1 MTETPLEREA
11 QSCLFNIIISIGLIG
26 LLLLGLLGIGGYVI
40 FNRARR
46 SSEQVAAVQT
56 TTAVTVTTQAT
67 AVALTETPTP
77 VLLPTDTSTVPPTN
91 TPVVPPSEETPGV
104 TPGVTPRAPIPELP
118 ATPEATPTPVS
129 KGRLEVTYPLEMVI
143 EEADIVTVEIIAD
156 RRLAETG
163 IHPAY
168 ATGVIGIEI
177 SSQDGARGRIEDRIR
192 LYPVMSAELT
202 AGKFDITSGDV
213 DARRVITTTYPA
225 VWTWAIAA
233 TKPGMQRITINIFGE
248 ATIDEE
254 KLTVLEMSKSRNINV
269 VEKPLTER
277 ILNSLVNNFVA
288 IVGAGGPL
296 GLIITYLTR
305 RANQAD
311 KKLKD
316 KVESLGKKLKELE
329 EVQLEREL
337 ARQFGDAPSELKVP
351 LDLALRAIRRERF
364 SEALRELQR
373 AQSLVDNKRDGW
385 ADRRA
390 EVAVAWALYY
400 FRSGY
405 EPEPNAMW
413 RKIALTQRLEPENER
428 LEEIIAQIQAKREQ
442 R

>member
-1 MTETPLEREA
+1 MTGTPLERKA
-11 QSCLFNIIISIGLIG
+11 QSCLFSIIGIGLIG
-26 LLLLGLLGIGGYVI
+26 LLLLGLLGIGSYVI

-56 TTAVTVTTQAT
+56 PTAVAVTTQAT
-67 AVALTETPTP
+67 AVPLTETPTP
-77 VLLPTDTSTVPPTN
+77 VLLPTDTPTVPPTN

-104 TPGVTPRAPIPELP
+104 TPRAAIPELP

-156 RRLAETG
+156 PRLAETG

-213 DARRVITTTYPA
+213 DARRVITTTYPT

-233 TKPGMQRITINIFGE
+233 TKSGMQRITINIFGE

-288 IVGAGGPL
+288 ILGAGGPL

-316 KVESLGKKLKELE
+316 KVESLGKKPKELE
-329 EVQLEREL
+329 VRVEREL
-337 ARQFGDAPSELKVP
+337 ARQFGDAPSELEVP

-385 ADRRA
+385 ADWRA

-428 LEEIIAQIQAKREQ
+428 LKEIIAQIQAKREQ